1 MKICARLALPIG
13 LAVTLSACGGGS
25 VTAPPAGPAFA
36 PPGQATTL
44 YVGSGTG
51 AGKIATMAATANGT
65 VTPTTLIEGATAS
78 LGFNYF
84 AAVDA
89 QGQAWTTNCMSIN
102 VPGPVSAFA
111 AGATGDVAPAI
122 ALEGSNTTFS
132 GCQTGIA
139 IDAAGNTIVGDLSNL
154 PGYPGGHI
162 AIFAAGANGNVAPAR
177 VIAGT
182 SANFHS
188 PTGIAVD
195 GLGNIYVAD
204 SGLGYSYSGD
214 VAVFASGASGD
225 VAPSAVIAG
234 SATGLST
241 PEGVALDARGNI
253 YVANLGN
260 ATVTVYAAHASGNAA
275 PIRTIG
281 GGLTGLDQPV
291 GIAVDAAG
299 YVYVGSQASA
309 PLQVFAPGATGDVA
323 PVQSIAINATQF
335 LSTGV
340 AVR

>member
-1 MKICARLALPIG
+1 MKIHARLVLPIA
-13 LAVTLSACGGGS
+13 LAGTLSACGGGS
-25 VTAPPAGPAFA
+25 VSTPPVGPTPA

-44 YVGSGTG
+44 YVSSATG
-51 AGKIATMAATANGT
+51 AGKIATVAATANGT
-65 VTPTTLIEGATAS
+65 VAPTTLIDGAATG

-89 QGQAWTTNCMSIN
+89 QGRAWTTNCLSLNI
-102 VPGPVSAFA
+102 PGPVSAFA
-111 AGATGDVAPAI
+111 AGATGDVAPTI
-122 ALEGSNTTFS
+122 SLEGSNTTFS

-139 IDAAGNTIVGDLSNL
+139 IDASGNAIVGDLSNL
-154 PGYPGGHI
+154 PAYPGGHI
-162 AIFAAGANGNVAPAR
+162 AIFAAGATGNVAPAR
-177 VIAGT
+177 IIAGA

-195 GLGNIYVAD
+195 GPGNIYVAD

-214 VAVFASGASGD
+214 VAIFAPGASGD
-225 VAPSAVIAG
+225 VAPSTVIVG
-234 SATGLST
+234 GATGLST

-260 ATVTVYAAHASGNAA
+260 NTVTVYAANASGDAV

-281 GGLTGLDQPV
+281 GALTGLDQPV
-291 GIAVDAAG
+291 GIAIDDAG
-299 YVYVGSQASA
+299 YVYVGSQAA
-309 PLQVFAPGATGDVA
+309 GPLQVFAPGATGDVA
-323 PVQSIAINATQF
+323 PVQSITVNAAQF
-335 LSTGV
+335 YSTGV